1 MPLLCYKNNEDKIKS
16 LEYGDIYNYLKK
28 KGVTPKDIRMIN
40 ANILY
45 LKELNRN
52 YDNFKNIEKDRQ
64 ILILQNNILSKIS
77 KKMNHTKNV
86 LKKDYLFPKFIGNK
100 EDILNIIHSMK
111 KSTNIFKFLEKS
123 MKEKIV

>member
-1 MPLLCYKNNEDKIKS
+1 
-16 LEYGDIYNYLKK
+16 
-28 KGVTPKDIRMIN
+28 MIN
-40 ANILY
+40 ANLLY

-52 YDNFKNIEKDRQ
+52 YDNFKNIEKERNS
-64 ILILQNNILSKIS
+64 LILQNEILSKIS

-100 EDILNIIHSMK
+100 QDILNIIHSMK